1 MLNRTWIAVAL
12 GVVASFA
19 LADEGHARRAA
30 EKTISLQDGS
40 IVYVFEDGKMGLEN
54 KFGIAQ
60 YTKPGTMLKAADG
73 TEFAMVGNEVARLD
87 ALLKEGMSNNRR

>member
-1 MLNRTWIAVAL
+1 MRKGTLLAVVLSAMAV
-12 GVVASFA
+12 GA

-30 EKTISLQDGS
+30 ERTISLQDGS
-40 IVYVFEDGKMGLEN
+40 IVYVFEGGKMGLEN